1 MPSQAEKAEA
11 FRVMHHGDRLL
22 VLPNAWDVPSARVFE
37 DAGFP
42 AIATSSAALDVS
54 AGYPDGERIPKE
66 ELFPIVARIA
76 RVLAV
81 PLSVDLESGFGETT
95 DELTD
100 TIHRLIDA
108 GGVGLNI
115 EDVSHS
121 RGGALRPVE
130 DQVERIRTVRR
141 VSDSLGVPLVVNA
154 RTDALD
160 LASGNAK
167 ARFDEAVRR
176 AKAYAAGG
184 GRLPLPDGPRGH
196 RIHPG
201 LRPGR
206 RSASERDGAEGHAPG
221 RRAGARGR
229 QTPEPRAV
237 RDVRN
242 HGTLEEGC
250 RRASVAGDLRGAHV
264 QCDHVRRT
272 ERTCGA
278 EADLNPHSLVDR
290 GAAWERE

>member
-184 GRLPLPDGPRGH
+184 ADCLYPMGLVDIESIRGFV
-196 RIHPG
+196 RAVD
-201 LRPGR
+201 RPVNVMVRKGTPPV
-206 RSASERDGAEGHAPG
+206 AELE
-221 RRAGARGR
+221 RAGVKRLSLGPYAMYATMGLLKKAAGELRSRG
-229 QTPEPRAV
+229 TYEALMSNAITFEELNALAV
-237 RDVRN
+237 P
-242 HGTLEEGC
+242 
-250 RRASVAGDLRGAHV
+250 
-264 QCDHVRRT
+264 RRT
-272 ERTCGA
+272 
-278 EADLNPHSLVDR
+278 
-290 GAAWERE
+290 